1 MEGLLGLGQPI
12 DKWNLWHEEFAEM
25 DGTSARDLR
34 HSAMSLSETA
44 SSALESFRTLAGGMD
59 TTVPSAVALANTTAM
74 EQSTAQRT
82 WFGTFG
88 QMTLF
93 LIKVI
98 PGVLYWL
105 ITFTTITLPTFLFTL
120 FSTSLTFTMNA
131 TTL

>member
-1 MEGLLGLGQPI
+1 MAASSGIAHNIE
-12 DKWNLWHEEFAEM
+12 H
-25 DGTSARDLR
+25 SAGMALSESVSSVVQSFSSQSSSMI
-34 HSAMSLSETA
+34 SAMSST
-44 SSALESFRTLAGGMD
+44 
-59 TTVPSAVALANTTAM
+59 VALANTTVM
-74 EQSTAQRT
+74 EQPVVRRS
-82 WFGTFG
+82 WFGMFG
-88 QMTLF
+88 RMTLF